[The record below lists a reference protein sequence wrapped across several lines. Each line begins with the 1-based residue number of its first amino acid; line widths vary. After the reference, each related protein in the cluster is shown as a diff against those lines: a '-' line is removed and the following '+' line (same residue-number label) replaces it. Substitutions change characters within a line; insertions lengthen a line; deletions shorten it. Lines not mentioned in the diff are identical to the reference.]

1 MPSGWKRKK
10 GQGRTRKKKQTDQVF
25 SVVMDLSVE
34 YQIWQQDY
42 IHFL

>member
-1 MPSGWKRKK
+1 MEEKERARKNK
-10 GQGRTRKKKQTDQVF
+10 KKKQTDQVF
-25 SVVMDLSVE
+25 LVVIDLSVE